1 MFNELESSKLHRSFD
16 PDFASDS
23 DIEQIIEKLILKRK
37 EENYLDF
44 KLTGYDLKDDKSKDE
59 LCKDI
64 VAMANLLNHETS
76 TKEAY
81 LVLGVADPKEQS
93 KASHP
98 SKKAPFEPP
107 QKDQEGQFED
117 SLQQIINSYTRPK
130 VRISYKT
137 IRSKLNLESESK
149 TRIGLITIHRPSK
162 FPIFVDGGKN
172 KGKAFVRAGKITD
185 VLQGHDIVEWVK
197 EQSQNDN
204 FFDQLTSKDPRK
216 RLKALENILEKEPD
230 ERRYKY
236 IAQLIYGFLHD
247 PSEEVGITAIKSLG
261 QFKDENSINHLL
273 SFCEEKIINRTPANK
288 ESTYR
293 YINSIAEALSNFES
307 NDVVFA
313 LVRLSNILEDE
324 SSEEWH
330 SIISILRDTSQ
341 KVSNQLIANN
351 PTDRQFINNE

>member
-1 MFNELESSKLHRSFD
+1 MFNELESSKPYRSFD
-16 PDFASDS
+16 PDFAGDS

-81 LVLGVADPKEQS
+81 LVLGVADPKEQG
-93 KASHP
+93 KAYHP
-98 SKKAPFEPP
+98 SKKPPFEPP

-130 VRISYKT
+130 VHISYKT

-149 TRIGLITIHRPSK
+149 TRIGLITIYRPSK
-162 FPIFVDGGKN
+162 FPIFVEGGKN
-172 KGKAFVRAGKITD
+172 KGKAFVRAGKTTD
-185 VLQGHDIVEWVK
+185 VLQGHDIVEWIK
-197 EQSQNDN
+197 DQSQSN
-204 FFDQLTSKDPRK
+204 FFDQLTSAKPRK
-216 RLKALENILEKEPD
+216 RLSALEYILEQEPD

-261 QFKDENSINHLL
+261 QFKDDNNINHLI
-273 SFCEEKIINRTPANK
+273 SFCEKKIIDRANTNK

-293 YINSIAEALSNFES
+293 YISSIAEALSNFES
-307 NDVVFA
+307 NDIIRE
-313 LVRLSNILEDE
+313 LIRLSNILEDE

-330 SIISILRDTSQ
+330 SIISILRDTAQ
-341 KVSNQLIANN
+341 KINSQLIANN
-351 PTDRQFINNE
+351 TTNHLLIDSE